1 MKEQKQTMKSP
12 KYVISL
18 DKDKLSSYSINMCY
32 LFIIDEVETVKY
44 SDAYAD
50 RLNDLVEVWYK
61 VIERKPEN
69 YQIARAKDSSIVIE
83 IMSSLVGDLKV
94 DENKYMS
101 AKLIIEQL
109 RRIGAVSPV
118 NQLEEFLT
126 ELSNTWDN
134 YSFETE

>member
-69 YQIARAKDSSIVIE
+69 YQIARAKDSSIAIG
-83 IMSSLVGDLKV
+83 IMTSLAGDLKV